1 MAPRHV
7 GLLAALAAVWG
18 GSYLLIK
25 YALEDFEPAVIVWIR
40 CVLAGIVL
48 FAVIRHAP
56 RRADLVLAAVAL
68 ADRAALVV
76 LGLHP

>member
-7 GLLAALAAVWG
+7 GLLATLAAVWG

-40 CVLAGIVL
+40 CVLA
-48 FAVIRHAP
+48 ASSSTP
-56 RRADLVLAAVAL
+56 
-68 ADRAALVV
+68 
-76 LGLHP
+76 